1 MSPALKTALSTKM
14 DRHEMVSLYAKAG
27 LWYDALREALG
38 SADLRESFHAVK
50 DLAKLEEPE
59 ATQVQS
65 GQCEPEADASSEGQQ
80 GTFRI

>member
-38 SADLRESFHAVK
+38 SADLREI
-50 DLAKLEEPE
+50 
-59 ATQVQS
+59 
-65 GQCEPEADASSEGQQ
+65 AS
-80 GTFRI
+80 RC

>member
-1 MSPALKTALSTKM
+1 M

-27 LWYDALREALG
+27 LWYDALRALG
-38 SADLRESFHAVK
+38 SADLRDCFTLLK

-65 GQCEPEADASSEGQQ
+65 GQSVNLRQNATVKGNKVRSASND
-80 GTFRI
+80 